1 MKKLLLSLAICFVAG
16 VSFATIRTV
25 NNQVGSD
32 ADFTSISAAIGAS
45 PVGDTIYIQPSP
57 VPYSNIT
64 LDKRLVIMG
73 PGHNPSFS
81 PYNTTIS
88 TAVIQT
94 GADAAIF
101 KGLIINTFQTPSNST
116 ISNLLVSGCQLLNY
130 SASPIQIASGSYN
143 NWVFE
148 GCAFITGSIVP
159 NFAYLGS
166 NLVIRN
172 CYAQSNGQN
181 YTFVNLPSGTVIDH
195 CILNTYNT
203 SVYYGSIN
211 GTNVEVKNSVL
222 ITTASSVNS
231 ATYNCGLCN
240 FHDNILWSTGGTF
253 PSLAGNL
260 SNVSPLFVS
269 YYNSTSYE
277 YNWNFNVGAESPA
290 IDAASDGTD
299 IGIYGGIFNFNHAG
313 IDGGTPNVVD
323 FSLGSST
330 APAGGTITIHLN
342 ATGSGQ

>member
-1 MKKLLLSLAICFVAG
+1 MKKLFLSIALCVMAG
-16 VSFATIRTV
+16 ASFATIRTV

-32 ADFTSISAAIGAS
+32 ADYSSIAAAIGAS
-45 PVGDTIYIQPSP
+45 SVGDTVYIQPSP
-57 VPYSNIT
+57 TPYASLT

-81 PYNTTIS
+81 PYNS
-88 TAVIQT
+88 TVTSVVIQT

-101 KGLIINTFQTPSNST
+101 KGLVINTLQTPSSNT
-116 ISNLLVSGCQLLNY
+116 ISNVLISGCQLINY
-130 SASPIQIASGSYN
+130 SASPLLIAVGTYN

-148 GCAFITGSIVP
+148 GCAFIAGSVVP
-159 NFAYLGS
+159 NMAYLGS

-172 CYAQSNGQN
+172 CYLQSSGQN
-181 YTFVNLPSGTVIDH
+181 YTLANLPSGTVIDH
-195 CILNTYNT
+195 CIFNTYNT
-203 SVYYGSIN
+203 SVYYGSIV

-222 ITTASSVNS
+222 MTTASSVNS
-231 ATYNCGLCN
+231 AAYNCGLCN

-253 PSLAGNL
+253 PTLAGNL
-260 SNVSPLFVS
+260 NNVSPLFVNF
-269 YYNSTSYE
+269 YNSASYE
-277 YNWNFNVGAESPA
+277 YNWNFNIGAESPA
-290 IDAASDGTD
+290 IDAASDGSD

-323 FSLGSST
+323 FSLGSSS

-342 ATGSGQ
+342 ANGSGQ